1 MEGCDNDKC
10 KHRHPSKLQGGM
22 SRYATDEHR
31 AMTLNWIRQKRLK
44 LPAGIQLPT
53 SKQRKRNDGRRSNRY
68 RNDYEYQQ
76 PPNSWKPPQPAGWYY
91 KGSRTKGKGSSY
103 NKSGKGGKQ
112 KGMTKG
118 NNFRYGGGKG
128 YGKGQRQSGNSDRV
142 YYVEYPYPPAP
153 PQPPSSGGWV
163 YMAGDSDAWAQ
174 QQWPQVDSKSSEDRS

>member
-1 MEGCDNDKC
+1 
-10 KHRHPSKLQGGM
+10 
-22 SRYATDEHR
+22 
-31 AMTLNWIRQKRLK
+31 
-44 LPAGIQLPT
+44 
-53 SKQRKRNDGRRSNRY
+53 
-68 RNDYEYQQ
+68 
-76 PPNSWKPPQPAGWYY
+76 
-91 KGSRTKGKGSSY
+91 
-103 NKSGKGGKQ
+103 
-112 KGMTKG
+112 MTKG